1 MIERNAIEN
10 RDSPNISGN
19 VFSYQVSVNNTRSA
33 SSPCV
38 NKEAF
43 KIKQKCFVP
52 DLESQKTYSGTW
64 WVKWCKDDQYAV
76 QYC

>member
-52 DLESQKTYSGTW
+52 DLESQKTYSGT
-64 WVKWCKDDQYAV
+64 
-76 QYC
+76 